1 MTRKRTHKDKLRGSV
16 KHYLRPLDPVAPE
29 EWDSVDTDGYFVPKS
44 RLRREWRKW
53 VRVAKSGGVVYSTRC
68 GKEPVRILV
77 LSNRDFD
84 RFTEAL
90 NRPPRPLPDAIRR
103 AKINY
108 DTLVDRDVAE
118 LLADGPVG
126 REFGGPDCEYD

>member
-16 KHYLRPLDPVAPE
+16 KHYLRPLDPVAPA
-29 EWDSVDTDGYFVPKS
+29 EWDSVDTDEYFIPKS

-53 VRVAKSGGVVYSTRC
+53 IRVAKSGAEVYSTRC
-68 GKEPVRILV
+68 GKDPLRILV
-77 LSNRDFD
+77 LSERDYN

-90 NRPPRPLPDAIRR
+90 DRPPRPIPDAIKR
-103 AKINY
+103 ARVNY
-108 DTLVDRDVAE
+108 AALAEYDVTE